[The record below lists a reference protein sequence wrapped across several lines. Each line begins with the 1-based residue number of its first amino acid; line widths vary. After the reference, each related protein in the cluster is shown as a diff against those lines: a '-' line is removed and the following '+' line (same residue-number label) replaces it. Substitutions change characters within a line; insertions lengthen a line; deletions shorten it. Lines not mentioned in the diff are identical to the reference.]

1 MMGGGVGLDEG
12 WRKIGLEKERK
23 RMNKKRKVF
32 VRNEEEEVHPPPSN
46 I

>member
-1 MMGGGVGLDEG
+1 MRNGVGLDEG

-23 RMNKKRKVF
+23 RMNKKRKVV
-32 VRNEEEEVHPPPSN
+32 VRNEEEKVHPPPSD